1 MTPELESLHPLTQPL
16 PLGRADRRLRTAL
29 QQPRPTSSPPAPT
42 LPTRLKA
49 ISVPTA
55 IVSGAS
61 SCIATR
67 TPAIRSE
74 SREATRQQQQQHEI
88 KPKRMA
94 GSQGEH
100 DDNEGEFDDVE
111 DEEEYPAIE
120 GCTDEDAGWMKV
132 QLVGLMPDFYAN
144 LRDPN
149 L

>member
-1 MTPELESLHPLTQPL
+1 
-16 PLGRADRRLRTAL
+16 
-29 QQPRPTSSPPAPT
+29 
-42 LPTRLKA
+42 
-49 ISVPTA
+49 
-55 IVSGAS
+55 
-61 SCIATR
+61 
-67 TPAIRSE
+67 
-74 SREATRQQQQQHEI
+74 
-88 KPKRMA
+88 MA